1 MMCGLCERDG
11 NYMVNYFS
19 SQPALNYG
27 FHEITHP
34 EWQLPCD
41 HPDCL
46 ATAEAMKDVMRFW
59 LDKGAD
65 GFRVDMADS
74 LVKNDDDK
82 IATAK
87 IWRGVRDMLDTEYP
101 NAAMVAEWCN
111 PERAINNAGFHM
123 DFYLDHYGNG
133 YSRLFRYG
141 EFGDQAV
148 FNPNGKG
155 DIKAFA
161 DEYLPNYEK
170 TKDNGYISFMTNN
183 HDMPRVT
190 AYRDKEAIKLVNAFI
205 FTMPGVPFLYYGDEI
220 GMRYQKGIVSKE
232 GGYSRTGSRT
242 PMQWNSGKNLGF
254 STSDEPYLAVD
265 KSADAPTVENQKDDP
280 DSIYKV
286 VTDIIALRHKY
297 DDLKGNGELE
307 FMYEEGKIPFAYK
320 RGNLVMYFNP
330 LGESAVMN
338 AKYTGKTVYALGNA
352 EFADGKVTMSPQS
365 FALVEIDG

>member
-1 MMCGLCERDG
+1 
-11 NYMVNYFS
+11 
-19 SQPALNYG
+19 
-27 FHEITHP
+27 
-34 EWQLPCD
+34 
-41 HPDCL
+41 
-46 ATAEAMKDVMRFW
+46 MRFW

-190 AYRDKEAIKLVNAFI
+190 AYLDKEARRLLRN
-205 FTMPGVPFLYYGDEI
+205 
-220 GMRYQKGIVSKE
+220 R
-232 GGYSRTGSRT
+232 
-242 PMQWNSGKNLGF
+242 GF
-254 STSDEPYLAVD
+254 YRCSTA
-265 KSADAPTVENQKDDP
+265 
-280 DSIYKV
+280 
-286 VTDIIALRHKY
+286 
-297 DDLKGNGELE
+297 
-307 FMYEEGKIPFAYK
+307 
-320 RGNLVMYFNP
+320 
-330 LGESAVMN
+330 
-338 AKYTGKTVYALGNA
+338 
-352 EFADGKVTMSPQS
+352 
-365 FALVEIDG
+365 